1 MQNVVWTGK
10 CTGCRNC
17 EIACSYHHRKVFSPE
32 IASIEV
38 RKRGEGEFGIVLY
51 LQAEDGHM
59 ACDCEHGYEFC
70 LKYCQVVA
78 RDELKDILES
88 RKTT

>member
-1 MQNVVWTGK
+1 MQNVVWTEK

-17 EIACSYHHRKVFSPE
+17 EIACSYHHNKVFSPE

-38 RKRGEGEFGIVLY
+38 RKREEGEFGIVLY

-59 ACDCEHGYEFC
+59 ACNCESGNEFC

-78 RDELKDILES
+78 CDELKDILE
-88 RKTT
+88 RIKVT